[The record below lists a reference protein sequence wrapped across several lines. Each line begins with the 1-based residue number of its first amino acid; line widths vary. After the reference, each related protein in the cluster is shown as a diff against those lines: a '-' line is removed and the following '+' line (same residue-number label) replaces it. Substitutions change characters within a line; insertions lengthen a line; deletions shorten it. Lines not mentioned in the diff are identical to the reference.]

1 MVLIVMMVVGGY
13 FDCDGGGDHEDNYG
27 DGDLQKG
34 WLTADSTTLI
44 LQPVQ

>member
-1 MVLIVMMVVGGY
+1 MMLTVMMVVGGD
-13 FDCDGGGDHEDNYG
+13 FDCDGGGDHKDNYG
-27 DGDLQKG
+27 DCDLQEG